1 MTKLRIYELAKEVGL
16 SSKELIKEL
25 NEEFGLDIN
34 SHMEVIEGEN
44 LELIRD
50 YYHEINDENKPK
62 ENKEVVEEVE
72 EDIFDEYDD
81 QLDAQIKKDAKR
93 NRRKEKK
100 KQRNQNIQA
109 EESKK
114 EVEESP
120 DKIYVEE
127 GVTVKELADL
137 LGKPVSQIITELMKM
152 GLMLNMNQAL
162 TIDQAIELGMAF
174 DIEVEEKQSESNDED
189 DISKLDFEDK
199 EEDLVERAPI
209 ITVMGHVDHG
219 KTSLLDRIR
228 NSRVASGEAGGITQ
242 HIGASTVY
250 VNDKK
255 IVFLDTPGHEAF
267 TQMRLRGANT
277 TDIVI
282 LVVAGDDGVMP
293 QTIEAINHAKAAG
306 NPIVVAIN
314 KMDKYE
320 ANPDRVK
327 TELAEHGLMPED
339 WGGDTVMIPLS
350 AHTGEGVDELLEMVQ
365 MIAELKELKAN
376 PNRPA
381 VATVIEAQLDKGR
394 GPVANI
400 LVEKGTLSQGDFI
413 VSGHSYGKVRAMFDS
428 SQKQVKKARP
438 STPVQVLG
446 LSHVPEAGDK
456 VYVVKDEKT
465 ARKYAEKVAQQEK
478 EDFVKRTSQV
488 NLDQLYE
495 KISDGDLKEINIL
508 VKTDV
513 KGTIDAVTSSL
524 QKLSNEEVKI
534 NIVHGAVGGINESDV
549 MLASA
554 SNAIIIGFN
563 VRPNQG
569 AKSQAA
575 ENGIEIRTYRVIYE
589 AIEDLEKA
597 IKGMLSPKYV
607 EQVIGTAEVR
617 DVFKIPRVGN
627 IAGVY
632 VTNGQMKRDA
642 GVRLIRDNIVV
653 YEGKLSSLKRFKDDV
668 RELNQGYEGGLGI
681 ENYNDIKVG
690 DVIEAYVDKEVER

>member
-62 ENKEVVEEVE
+62 ETKEVVEEVE

-93 NRRKEKK
+93 NRKKEKK
-100 KQRNQNIQA
+100 KQRNQNAQA
-109 EESKK
+109 EETKK
-114 EVEESP
+114 EVLESP

-162 TIDQAIELGMAF
+162 TIDQAIELGMVF
-174 DIEVEEKQSESNDED
+174 DIEVEEKQAESNDED

-339 WGGDTVMIPLS
+339 WGGDTVMIPVS

-428 SQKQVKKARP
+428 SQKQVKKAKP

-446 LSHVPEAGDK
+446 LSDVPEAGDK

>member
-446 LSHVPEAGDK
+446 LSDVPEAGDK

>member
-25 NEEFGLDIN
+25 NEEFSLDIN

-62 ENKEVVEEVE
+62 ETKEVVEEVE

-93 NRRKEKK
+93 NRKKEKK
-100 KQRNQNIQA
+100 KQRNQNAQA
-109 EESKK
+109 EETKK
-114 EVEESP
+114 EVLESP

-174 DIEVEEKQSESNDED
+174 DIEVEEKQAESNDED

-339 WGGDTVMIPLS
+339 WGGDTVMIPVS

-428 SQKQVKKARP
+428 SQKQVKKAKP

-446 LSHVPEAGDK
+446 LSDVPEAGDK

-642 GVRLIRDNIVV
+642 GVRLIRDNIVI

>member
-320 ANPDRVK
+320 ANSDRVK

-446 LSHVPEAGDK
+446 LSDVPEAGDK

>member
-62 ENKEVVEEVE
+62 ETKEVVEEVE

-93 NRRKEKK
+93 NRKKEKK
-100 KQRNQNIQA
+100 KQRNQNAQA
-109 EESKK
+109 EETKK
-114 EVEESP
+114 EVLESP

-174 DIEVEEKQSESNDED
+174 DIEVEEKQAESNDED

-339 WGGDTVMIPLS
+339 WGGDTVMIPVS

-428 SQKQVKKARP
+428 SQKQVKKAKP

-446 LSHVPEAGDK
+446 LSDVPEAGDK